1 MRSTARHLWTSWK
14 ILPHKFANAW
24 MSAARPAA
32 HKADGSAMR
41 TRMRFVPNQTLSAI
55 LNADLSASAE
65 AYGYGGV
72 SPALWAGL

>member
-1 MRSTARHLWTSWK
+1 
-14 ILPHKFANAW
+14 